1 MVPNNKKNSVK
12 ALFNPAGLKLT
23 NLREK
28 KLITS
33 NKSLQKDTSFNEIEE
48 RYGNFRVIKPTREE
62 ALMRMTH

>member
-1 MVPNNKKNSVK
+1 MFKPTSKSPKQKAKSNVVPNNKKNSVK

-33 NKSLQKDTSFNEIEE
+33 NKSL
-48 RYGNFRVIKPTREE
+48 
-62 ALMRMTH
+62 